1 MLTMF
6 PLHSIGY
13 HNISDLVLQNLQEN
27 CRLRKLE
34 LQKLDNSIT
43 FCNAIA
49 SNLKSWKRESIGLM
63 AKGYG
68 LLFGIMKM
76 F

>member
-1 MLTMF
+1 MF

-27 CRLRKLE
+27 YRLRKLE

-49 SNLKSWKRESIGLM
+49 SNLKKLKKREYWDDG
-63 AKGYG
+63 
-68 LLFGIMKM
+68 
-76 F
+76 